1 MTEDCRGQYAA
12 GLQGYR
18 GEDVRFVIVSGM
30 SGAGKSTALHMLED
44 MGFFCVDN
52 LPVAL
57 LPNFGKIAFDRKVD
71 VNRVAVTVD
80 IRSGDGLDDLSE
92 QLEVLKELG
101 IRHEILFLDADD
113 ATLVMR
119 YKETR
124 RTHPLAGEGRVES
137 GILRERELISFI
149 RKQADYVIH
158 TTSLLTRELRQELEK
173 IFVGE
178 ENYGNFIVTLLSFG
192 FKYGIPADADLVFD
206 VRFLPNPYYD
216 PDLRAM
222 TGNDKE
228 VQDYVLGCRE
238 AHIFLDKLED
248 MLKFLIPLYMDE
260 GKNHLVVGIG
270 CTGGR
275 HRSVTMTNA
284 TYQRLRKLPYS
295 VRMEHRDIAAD
306 QRRKEK

>member
-1 MTEDCRGQYAA
+1 M
-12 GLQGYR
+12 
-18 GEDVRFVIVSGM
+18 RFVIVSGM
-30 SGAGKSTALHMLED
+30 SGAGKSTALHILED

-57 LPNFGKIAFDRKVD
+57 LPNFGQIAFDRKVD
-71 VNRVAVTVD
+71 VNQVAVTVD
-80 IRSGDGLDDLSE
+80 IRSGDALKGLSE
-92 QLEVLKELG
+92 QLEVLRELG
-101 IRHEILFLDADD
+101 IRYEILFLDADD

-137 GILRERELISFI
+137 GILQERQRISFI
-149 RKQADYVIH
+149 KKQADYIID
-158 TTSLLTRELRQELEK
+158 TSSLLTRELKQEMEK
-173 IFVGE
+173 IYVKDEG
-178 ENYGNFIVTLLSFG
+178 YGNFIVTFLSFG
-192 FKYGIPADADLVFD
+192 FKYGIPADTDLVFD

-216 PDLRAM
+216 PDLRAL
-222 TGNDKE
+222 TGDDLA
-228 VQDYVLGCRE
+228 VQEYVLASKD

-260 GKNHLVVGIG
+260 GKYHLIVGIG
-270 CTGGR
+270 CTGGK

-284 TYQRLRKLPYS
+284 IYQRLKKLPYS
-295 VRMEHRDIAAD
+295 VRMEHRDIAND

>member
-1 MTEDCRGQYAA
+1 M
-12 GLQGYR
+12 
-18 GEDVRFVIVSGM
+18 RFVIVSGM

-57 LPNFGKIAFDRKVD
+57 LPNFGQIAFDRKVD

-80 IRSGDGLDDLSE
+80 IRSGDALKGLSE

-101 IRHEILFLDADD
+101 VRYEILFLDADN

-124 RTHPLAGEGRVES
+124 RTHPLAGEGRVEN
-137 GILRERELISFI
+137 GILQERKRVAFI
-149 RKQADYVIH
+149 KKQADYIID
-158 TTSLLTRELRQELEK
+158 TSSLLTRELKQELEK
-173 IFVGE
+173 IYVKE
-178 ENYGNFIVTLLSFG
+178 EVYGNFIITFLSFG
-192 FKYGIPADADLVFD
+192 FKYGIPADTDLVFD

-216 PDLRAM
+216 PDLRAL
-222 TGNDKE
+222 TGNDLE
-228 VQDYVLGCRE
+228 VQEYVLGCKE

-260 GKNHLVVGIG
+260 GKYHLIVGIG
-270 CTGGR
+270 CTGGK

-284 TYQRLRKLPYS
+284 IYQRMKKLPYS
-295 VRMEHRDIAAD
+295 VRMEHRDIAND